1 METRQRARSAILSS
15 AVFSVPSALVIAAGV
30 LLVGLDVQIPSVN
43 LPAITWLA
51 GIAPLWVGVVVAR
64 LFNEKANAE
73 AVAEMFREDYDV
85 NALQTPQLRSMLNR
99 ALDYRQRIDAQVTKF
114 PDGPMKVKLADV
126 ANQVEQWVGQIYT
139 ISKRLE
145 HYHSDKVIQRDM
157 VMVEQSLSE
166 LQRRR
171 SLERNPEIAQEL
183 ERTIAG
189 RQDQLRSLRSLD
201 TTMDRAELQLENT
214 LTALGTV
221 YSQALLIDARD
232 VNSGRAQR
240 LQENITEQVAGL
252 QDMLSSIDEVYGTN
266 LTSSSAT
273 TAEPRARSQAA
284 SGRR

>member
-1 METRQRARSAILSS
+1 MDTRQRARSAILSN
-15 AVFSVPSALVIAAGV
+15 AIFSVPSALVIAAGV
-30 LLVGLDVQIPSVN
+30 LLVGLDVRIPVVD
-43 LPAITWLA
+43 LPAVTWLA
-51 GIAPLWVGVVVAR
+51 AVAPVWLGVVVAR
-64 LFNEKANAE
+64 LFNERSNAD

-85 NALQTPQLRSMLNR
+85 NALQTPQLKSVLNR
-99 ALDYRQRIDAQVTKF
+99 ALDYRQRIDAQVKKF

-171 SLERNPEIAQEL
+171 GLERNPEIAQEL

-189 RQDQLRSLRSLD
+189 RQDQLRSLRSLG

-252 QDMLSSIDEVYGTN
+252 QDMLSSIDEVYGSN
-266 LTSSSAT
+266 LSQSQPQA
-273 TAEPRARSQAA
+273 RAQESR
-284 SGRR
+284 GRR

>member
-30 LLVGLDVQIPSVN
+30 LLVGLDVQIPLVN

-73 AVAEMFREDYDV
+73 AVAAMFREDYDV

-145 HYHSDKVIQRDM
+145 HYHGDKVIQRDM

-266 LTSSSAT
+266 LTSSAT

>member
-99 ALDYRQRIDAQVTKF
+99 ALDYRQRIDAQVKKF

>member
-85 NALQTPQLRSMLNR
+85 NALQTPQLRSVLNR

-171 SLERNPEIAQEL
+171 SLERNPEIVQEL